1 MRSSWYLIAFVIP
14 LYIALV
20 RVDAKHGGKS
30 TKLVSHGSYKV
41 ASYSSSNSSKSGKGI
56 YYQTDSNEYY
66 SKGKGGKSLKSG
78 KGGYNVYLT
87 SKSAKGS
94 FKGYYQGYIT
104 SKSKTSKSYKT
115 GGNYHELDQPFYDSG
130 PPHYGNYPPIYY
142 GSSESAYDYDAHGVP
157 PMLDG
162 VAVGWWFFPDLNAW
176 YFYGHND
183 PFSSQQSG
191 PYNFDDG
198 SIICFSGGS
207 FPDGVSSTNI
217 HYKYTMTS
225 EGGSLQD
232 KVDAVESEF
241 SRILSES
248 LDCSSRRRLLIST
261 RQLGIVG
268 IDPSPADT
276 VGDTCGTGC
285 NNIDGSMSIT
295 MSEEY
300 SQDELCNLTDELV
313 KYADSYESGS
323 IENVSDISMTS
334 IDAGGYNCYERDD
347 VFVPIVSNAEEELQ
361 QKNAFPWYYPFVAV
375 VLLLLVSFMLITK
388 RRRSQR
394 YREQFE
400 NSRMREIRE
409 LEEENRRYA
418 FGAGYN
424 KFDALN
430 SVNVHK
436 CHSASCPSCAT
447 PSSTEFVPL
456 ANVQKW
462 IQNRTENSLQKI
474 EEEDALD
481 TTLEIDD
488 VNSDGSIPPPPLN
501 EYPDD
506 EYDIHQ
512 SILKAKIALKKE
524 EK

>member
-1 MRSSWYLIAFVIP
+1 
-14 LYIALV
+14 
-20 RVDAKHGGKS
+20 
-30 TKLVSHGSYKV
+30 
-41 ASYSSSNSSKSGKGI
+41 
-56 YYQTDSNEYY
+56 
-66 SKGKGGKSLKSG
+66 
-78 KGGYNVYLT
+78 
-87 SKSAKGS
+87 
-94 FKGYYQGYIT
+94 
-104 SKSKTSKSYKT
+104 
-115 GGNYHELDQPFYDSG
+115 
-130 PPHYGNYPPIYY
+130 
-142 GSSESAYDYDAHGVP
+142 
-157 PMLDG
+157 
-162 VAVGWWFFPDLNAW
+162 
-176 YFYGHND
+176 
-183 PFSSQQSG
+183 
-191 PYNFDDG
+191 
-198 SIICFSGGS
+198 
-207 FPDGVSSTNI
+207 
-217 HYKYTMTS
+217 
-225 EGGSLQD
+225 
-232 KVDAVESEF
+232 
-241 SRILSES
+241 
-248 LDCSSRRRLLIST
+248 
-261 RQLGIVG
+261 
-268 IDPSPADT
+268 
-276 VGDTCGTGC
+276 
-285 NNIDGSMSIT
+285 
-295 MSEEY
+295 MSEDY

-323 IENVSDISMTS
+323 IDNVSDISMTS

-375 VLLLLVSFMLITK
+375 VLLLLVSFMFIMK

-394 YREQFE
+394 YREQSE
-400 NSRMREIRE
+400 NSRLREIRE
-409 LEEENRRYA
+409 LEEKNRRYA

-462 IQNRTENSLQKI
+462 IHNRTENSLQKI